1 MLGLE
6 INFHERRFTERTRHH
21 LRRWMVDRDQ
31 RTKLEKPAL
40 LLLSLHFTI
49 SHTPLNLLHELTE
62 VGAGWAWGLRDKVPR
77 ISHIRGVPGRK
88 HCIKC

>member
-40 LLLSLHFTI
+40 LLLSLFTI
-49 SHTPLNLLHELTE
+49 SRTPLNLLHELTE
-62 VGAGWAWGLRDKVPR
+62 IEGLVGHGA
-77 ISHIRGVPGRK
+77 
-88 HCIKC
+88 

>member
-31 RTKLEKPAL
+31 RTKLEKPAPL
-40 LLLSLHFTI
+40 PLSLHFTI

-62 VGAGWAWGLRDKVPR
+62 VGAGWA
-77 ISHIRGVPGRK
+77 
-88 HCIKC
+88 

>member
-6 INFHERRFTERTRHH
+6 INFHERRLTERTRHL

-31 RTKLEKPAL
+31 RTKLEKPAP

-62 VGAGWAWGLRDKVPR
+62 IEGLVGHGA
-77 ISHIRGVPGRK
+77 
-88 HCIKC
+88 